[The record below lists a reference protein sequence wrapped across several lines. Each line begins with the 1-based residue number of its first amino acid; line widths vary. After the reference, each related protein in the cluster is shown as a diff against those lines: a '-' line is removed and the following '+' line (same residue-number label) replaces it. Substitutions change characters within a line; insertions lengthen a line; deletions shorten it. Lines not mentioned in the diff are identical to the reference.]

1 MRTITVC
8 VLFALVSVT
17 SLLGQPAIGVFPIGS
32 NGVHFHHLARMK
44 NGNVRAV
51 LIENVPGGGQVVRS
65 SQNYTITNATATGV
79 DTEIRAI
86 GQATAER
93 ATTYPVSNRNNTFD
107 IRIGA
112 QNTNSLPLLNIAA
125 SFNIVNNATTGSWT
139 LPPDNTPESL
149 PLYLSRPGTESYAPD
164 ILMFDDYPDMTEFAI
179 RFKNASGVVIREGN
193 VLKNSLRVF
202 TWYASAYGYDAA
214 YSIKGQKDAFD
225 NPEMES
231 KICIPLSTLTNGY
244 FGEIIITRTNANG
257 AFVERYILEN
267 GSRIVAPTSLQLA
280 VTNSMPTLQIVSE
293 PTSRVQVQYS
303 TNQTLPR
310 VWNTATNMIISAN
323 GTIAYPCTSSSVD
336 SLRLYR
342 LVHW

>member
-1 MRTITVC
+1 MVCFRLRLRCGLTRSRGKKMPLTIRRWNQR
-8 VLFALVSVT
+8 SV
-17 SLLGQPAIGVFPIGS
+17 F
-32 NGVHFHHLARMK
+32 
-44 NGNVRAV
+44 
-51 LIENVPGGGQVVRS
+51 
-65 SQNYTITNATATGV
+65 
-79 DTEIRAI
+79 
-86 GQATAER
+86 
-93 ATTYPVSNRNNTFD
+93 
-107 IRIGA
+107 
-112 QNTNSLPLLNIAA
+112 
-125 SFNIVNNATTGSWT
+125 
-139 LPPDNTPESL
+139 
-149 PLYLSRPGTESYAPD
+149 
-164 ILMFDDYPDMTEFAI
+164 
-179 RFKNASGVVIREGN
+179 
-193 VLKNSLRVF
+193 
-202 TWYASAYGYDAA
+202 
-214 YSIKGQKDAFD
+214 
-225 NPEMES
+225 
-231 KICIPLSTLTNGY
+231 PLSTLTNGY